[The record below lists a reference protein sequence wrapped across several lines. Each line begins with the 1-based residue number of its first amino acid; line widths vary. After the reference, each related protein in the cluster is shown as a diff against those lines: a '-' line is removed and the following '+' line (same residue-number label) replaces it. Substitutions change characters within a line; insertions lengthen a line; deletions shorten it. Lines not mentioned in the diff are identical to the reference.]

1 MNFRKGY
8 LVARKSYGKDIIF
21 VIDKIIKR
29 KNDIDFAILKGLTIR
44 IKANAPVDDLE
55 MVSKEEIDKSLQKL
69 EETIRKRAESR
80 SKAEEKLISEA
91 KLKELKRYREIIYT
105 GKILHLDR
113 R

>member
-8 LVARKSYGKDIIF
+8 IVARKSYGKDVIF
-21 VIDKIIKR
+21 VVDKIIRR
-29 KNDIDFAILKGLTIR
+29 KNNIDYAILKGLTIR
-44 IKANAPVDDLE
+44 IKADAPIDDLE
-55 MVSKEEIDKSLQKL
+55 MVSKEEIDDSLRRL

-80 SKAEEKLISEA
+80 SKIEEKQISEA

-113 R
+113 